1 MYLTM
6 IKKEILKM
14 MTRIVQISWIIKK
27 QQINNEIQVKEK
39 NNTLKKIYQNN
50 DNGKIMKTINNLNY
64 FYFI

>member
-1 MYLTM
+1 M

-14 MTRIVQISWIIKK
+14 MTRIVQIFWIIKK

-50 DNGKIMKTINNLNY
+50 DNGKIMETINNLNY

>member
-1 MYLTM
+1 M

-14 MTRIVQISWIIKK
+14 MTRIVQIFWIIKK

-50 DNGKIMKTINNLNY
+50 DNGKIMKTINILNY

>member
-1 MYLTM
+1 M

-14 MTRIVQISWIIKK
+14 MTRIVQIFWIINK

-64 FYFI
+64 FFFI

>member
-1 MYLTM
+1 M

-14 MTRIVQISWIIKK
+14 MTRIVQIFWIIKK